1 MLNGYRVICA
11 TRRALLIALACG
23 MAATASAQSRLSAQ
37 ERAFPTRPVRLIVP
51 LPPGGA
57 VDIMARLLSTRLTER
72 WRHPVVVDNR
82 PGASGMIGTEI
93 VSRAPPDGYTLAV
106 IAITHITAPLV
117 YKRHSYDPIGGFAPV
132 VAISEQPFLLLV
144 NPALPV
150 TNVRE
155 LIAYAKSRS
164 PTLNYTSSDT
174 GSASH
179 LSGELFKHMAGIEM
193 THIPYRASMPAL
205 TDTAAGNVPVIFVS
219 SLPALLFIKSGRL
232 RPLAATGGKRIP
244 SLPDLPTVDESGLPG
259 FFTTTWNGMLA
270 PAGTPRRI
278 VLALNEAVTTIL
290 RTPELRDRFLSDGTE
305 LIAGS
310 PEAFHAMLVAEQK
323 RWADVVKAVKIEVY

>member
-1 MLNGYRVICA
+1 MLKSHRMICSKQW
-11 TRRALLIALACG
+11 ALVIALACG
-23 MAATASAQSRLSAQ
+23 IAAPASAQSRSSAQ
-37 ERAFPTRPVRLIVP
+37 ESAFPTKPVRLIVP

-57 VDIMARLLSTRLTER
+57 VDIMARLLAARLTEP
-72 WRHPVVVDNR
+72 WGHPVVVDNR
-82 PGASGMIGTEI
+82 PGASGTIGTEI

-106 IAITHITAPLV
+106 VAITHITAPLV
-117 YKRHSYDPIGGFAPV
+117 YRRQSYDPIGGFAPV

-150 TNVRE
+150 TSVRE

-164 PTLNYTSSDT
+164 PTLNFTSSDT

-179 LSGELFKHMAGIEM
+179 LTGELFKRMAGIEM
-193 THIPYRASMPAL
+193 THIPYRASIPAL

-219 SLPALLFIKSGRL
+219 SLPALPFIKAGRL
-232 RPLAATGGKRIP
+232 RPLAATAGKRIP
-244 SLPDLPTVDESGLPG
+244 SLPDVPTIAESGLPG
-259 FFTTTWNGMLA
+259 FSTTTWNGMLA

-278 VLALNEAVTTIL
+278 VLSINEAVGAIL
-290 RTPELRDRFLSDGTE
+290 RTPELRDRFLSDGTD

-323 RWADVVKAVKIEVY
+323 RWAAVVKTMKIEVF